1 MNKIQVTIPGNIW
14 RSRDYKGDPEYKFAE
29 DWQDLSNI
37 YVHIKAHTIEVEVEV
52 DEDATI
58 AAEVAIVDE
67 KIRKVQLAVH
77 EKLEELRAERANLL
91 ALTHT
96 PATSE

>member
-14 RSRDYKGDPEYKFAE
+14 RSRDYKGDPEYLFKE
-29 DWQDLSNI
+29 DWQDLQSM
-37 YVHIKAHTIEVEVEV
+37 YVLVQPHTIELTIEV

-67 KIRKVQLAVH
+67 KIRKVQLAAH